1 MSAAL
6 AHLHVAATLI
16 IIAWDVWLTNR
27 IAGARMLPR
36 RFVGITGLAGLLLI
50 PAVIVALATGSLE
63 YGRALAAVAW
73 LWPATLVLFAVQ
85 AWYATLR
92 GFVTPAMGVPIA
104 LYDSLIAGAALVQL
118 VVRWG
123 VQPPSIFLA
132 VLAADYGALAAT
144 ASPLALSSSLLFYVP
159 LFAPAFPARYR
170 ASATV
175 RVLLAAA
182 AAVWGGIIIAKIWPA
197 SGAVRGYDRY
207 DAVRMRER
215 PDGDLAIGVKLFP
228 QLHAGPPPVAIRED
242 LELVDSLT
250 PDVIA
255 VTIAPDG
262 VKRATLDSIAHV
274 LEPVRRDSTVFVVT
288 LGNGA
293 LPLVPGRFSPL
304 EVERRVE
311 LVRTIAR
318 RLRPDY
324 LLPVAEP
331 YGRAS
336 AVYGRLPVTT
346 WTRYLARAAAAARQV
361 SPRTRVSWAAARYD
375 ARDSALFAWSAAPG
389 SPIDALGFAVSP
401 SDQGARG
408 LDADMFAADRFIRA
422 TRSPKEHWVWSA
434 ASFPSAHGEH
444 SQERALWAVLSW
456 ASSRP
461 AIRGVIVAEAGDY
474 DTTIGLRA
482 ANRRL
487 RPAVAT
493 VARAIAALK
502 ESEAR

>member
-6 AHLHVAATLI
+6 AHLHVAAALL

-36 RFVGITGLAGLLLI
+36 RFVGMTGLAGLLLV

-63 YGRALAAVAW
+63 YGRALAAVSW

-85 AWYATLR
+85 AWYATVR
-92 GFVTPAMGVPIA
+92 GFVLPAIGVPVA

-118 VVRWG
+118 AVRWG
-123 VQPPSIFLA
+123 ASPPSILLA
-132 VLAADYGALAAT
+132 LLAADYGALAAT

-175 RVLLAAA
+175 RVVLASA
-182 AAVWGGIIIAKIWPA
+182 AAVWAGIIIAKIWPS

-215 PDGDLAIGVKLFP
+215 PSGDLAIGVKVFP
-228 QLHAGPPPVAIRED
+228 VLHSGPPPVAIRED
-242 LELVDSLT
+242 LELVDT
-250 PDVIA
+250 IGAGVVA

-262 VKRATLDSIAHV
+262 VRRATLDSIAHV
-274 LEPVRRDSTVFVVT
+274 LESARRDSTLLVVT
-288 LGNGA
+288 LGNAA
-293 LPLVPGRFSPL
+293 LPLIPGRFAPL
-304 EVERRVE
+304 DAERRIE
-311 LVRTIAR
+311 AVRTIAR

-324 LLPVAEP
+324 LLPIAEP
-331 YGRAS
+331 YGRA
-336 AVYGRLPVTT
+336 ATVYGRLPVTA

-361 SPRTRVSWAAARYD
+361 SPRTRVGYSASSYD
-375 ARDSALFAWSAAPG
+375 SRDSALFAWSAADG
-389 SPIDALGFAVSP
+389 SPIDAIGFVVSP

-408 LDADMFAADRFIRA
+408 LDADIFAADRFIRA
-422 TRSPKEHWVWSA
+422 TRSRKEYWVWSA
-434 ASFPSAHGEH
+434 GSFPSAHGEH
-444 SQERALWAVLSW
+444 SQERALWAVLAW

-461 AIRGVIVAEAGDY
+461 VIRGVIVAEAGDY

-487 RPAVAT
+487 RPATAT
-493 VARAIAALK
+493 VARAIRALR
-502 ESEAR
+502 ESESR